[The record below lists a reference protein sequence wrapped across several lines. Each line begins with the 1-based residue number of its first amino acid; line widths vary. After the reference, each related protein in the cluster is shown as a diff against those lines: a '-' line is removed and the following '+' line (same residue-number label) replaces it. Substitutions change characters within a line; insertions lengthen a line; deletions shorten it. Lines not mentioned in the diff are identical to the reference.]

1 MDVGGFFNRE
11 IPAFKLA
18 LQFLTRLPVTVAF
31 SDTAMRQSPRWYP
44 AVGLVVGAVAGLVF
58 VLGNLL
64 LTAQLAVFLAVA
76 AAVIVTGA
84 LHEDGFAD
92 ACDGL
97 GGVRPKERVL
107 EIMRDSRIGAYGV
120 IGLIFMIG
128 TKGLALSAMPATD
141 VFLVLIAGHTA
152 SRAAMVWVMAS
163 SDYVRE
169 KGAGSAVAGGIDRAA
184 LIVALIT
191 TGLALLPLV
200 FCMRLEAIFC
210 GLVGLVLAHYLM
222 RRWYEPRLGGY
233 TGDCLGAVQQCSE
246 VGFYLGLLV
255 VIGA

>member
-1 MDVGGFFNRE
+1 MDVVGFFNRE
-11 IPAFKLA
+11 IPALRLA
-18 LQFLTRLPVTVAF
+18 LQFLTRLPVSAPY
-31 SDTAMRQSPRWYP
+31 SQEAMRQSPRWYP
-44 AVGLVVGAVAGLVF
+44 AAGIVVGALAGLVF
-58 VLGNLL
+58 VVGDWV
-64 LTAQLAVFLAVA
+64 LTPQLAVFLAVA
-76 AAVIVTGA
+76 SAVTITGA

-120 IGLIFMIG
+120 LGLIFMIG
-128 TKGLALSAMPATD
+128 TKGLALSSMPATD
-141 VFLVLIAGHTA
+141 VFFVLIAGHTA

-163 SDYVRE
+163 SDYARE

-184 LIVALIT
+184 LLVALT
-191 TGLALLPLV
+191 TTALALLPLV
-200 FCMRLEAIFC
+200 FCVRLDAILC
-210 GLVGLVLAHYLM
+210 GLGGLVLAQFLM

>member
-1 MDVGGFFNRE
+1 MDLVGFLSRE
-11 IPAFKLA
+11 TPAFKLA
-18 LQFLTRLPVTVAF
+18 LQFLTRLPVAAAF

-44 AVGLVVGAVAGLVF
+44 AVGLVVGVLAGLVF
-58 VLGNLL
+58 VLGDLL
-64 LTAQLAVFLAVA
+64 FTPHLAVFFALAA
-76 AAVIVTGA
+76 GVIVTGA

-97 GGVRPKERVL
+97 GGMRPKERVL

-128 TKGLALSAMPATD
+128 TKGLALSAMPASD
-141 VFLVLIAGHTA
+141 VVFMLIAGHTA

-163 SDYVRE
+163 SNYVRE

-184 LIVALIT
+184 LTVALIT

-200 FCMRLEAIFC
+200 FCIRLEALLC
-210 GLVGLVLAHYLM
+210 GLGGLVLAHYLM

-255 VIGA
+255 VLGA

>member
-1 MDVGGFFNRE
+1 MISTRTPVAPNFTGPVCPEKSPARE
-11 IPAFKLA
+11 IA
-18 LQFLTRLPVTVAF
+18 
-31 SDTAMRQSPRWYP
+31 SPD
-44 AVGLVVGAVAGLVF
+44 L
-58 VLGNLL
+58 
-64 LTAQLAVFLAVA
+64 
-76 AAVIVTGA
+76 
-84 LHEDGFAD
+84 
-92 ACDGL
+92 
-97 GGVRPKERVL
+97 
-107 EIMRDSRIGAYGV
+107 
-120 IGLIFMIG
+120 
-128 TKGLALSAMPATD
+128 
-141 VFLVLIAGHTA
+141 
-152 SRAAMVWVMAS
+152 
-163 SDYVRE
+163 
-169 KGAGSAVAGGIDRAA
+169 

>member
-1 MDVGGFFNRE
+1 MDLGGFFNRE

-18 LQFLTRLPVTVAF
+18 LQFLTRLPVTAAF
-31 SDTAMRQSPRWYP
+31 SDAAMRQSPRWYP

-141 VFLVLIAGHTA
+141 YRPTPCECSPT
-152 SRAAMVWVMAS
+152 SRS
-163 SDYVRE
+163 SVQCYSCPSRPYISGDSLRCCRPR
-169 KGAGSAVAGGIDRAA
+169 KFPSTPNSRPPPQRA
-184 LIVALIT
+184 
-191 TGLALLPLV
+191 
-200 FCMRLEAIFC
+200 
-210 GLVGLVLAHYLM
+210 
-222 RRWYEPRLGGY
+222 
-233 TGDCLGAVQQCSE
+233 
-246 VGFYLGLLV
+246 
-255 VIGA
+255 